1 MKSTTIP
8 SSNVYLWKL
17 KYNTDSIIDWLQ
29 RFTVSVKTKIP
40 WRILKKINSNS
51 LSSFWIH
58 LNLLNEILLPGR
70 GQKPIIKEET
80 LSKTWYQKRSPKC
93 NHKVTDLENM
103 RDYASIKVT
112 QLEQELTKT
121 NKTVRQKANSWF
133 ATVTTKTASQLKP
146 FPASQKP
153 PGDTQC
159 QLAIALDIVIISII
173 NTVIVFFFCYCYYY
187 RHCCRV
193 IKK

>member
-1 MKSTTIP
+1 
-8 SSNVYLWKL
+8 
-17 KYNTDSIIDWLQ
+17 
-29 RFTVSVKTKIP
+29 
-40 WRILKKINSNS
+40 
-51 LSSFWIH
+51 
-58 LNLLNEILLPGR
+58 
-70 GQKPIIKEET
+70 
-80 LSKTWYQKRSPKC
+80 
-93 NHKVTDLENM
+93 M

-173 NTVIVFFFCYCYYY
+173 NTVIVFFFLLLLLLSSLLQS
-187 RHCCRV
+187 HKEV
-193 IKK
+193 IVIYNN